1 VELLAVALSLILT
14 LLAVIVGMAKV
25 QRLPASF
32 SIRDAA
38 QISPRW
44 WTASGWIELVVAGF
58 LVVGIFANHVTAM
71 VAASVLG
78 LSYLVLAVRQLS
90 ARQSMAAS
98 TPALVLAGLSFAT
111 TVIIFLADA

>member
-44 WTASGWIELVVAGF
+44 WTASGWIELVAAGF